1 MDLVGVD
8 VNLDVAESF
17 WRQGEGEPRWRPHA
31 LQARM
36 VREGRLGRKSGR
48 GWYDYRDGPHR
59 PDDPAPPQVEAEVDL
74 VEDGEAIEGEGFRAV
89 SLERGSLEA
98 LGAGAG
104 TVGFVAVPD
113 LAAATVVELVAG
125 PETGADALAAAGRLF
140 ASLGKHVECVLRDT
154 PGLVLGRIV
163 CQLVNEAHFAAGEAV
178 GTPDDID
185 IAIRLGFNHPRGPFE
200 WARLIGPERVVAV
213 LDALG
218 TEVDEERY
226 RVAPLLR
233 EAAEG

>member
-1 MDLVGVD
+1 
-8 VNLDVAESF
+8 
-17 WRQGEGEPRWRPHA
+17 
-31 LQARM
+31 M

-89 SLERGSLEA
+89 PLERGSLET
-98 LGAGAG
+98 LGTGAG

-185 IAIRLGFNHPRGPFE
+185 TAIRLGFNHPRGPFE